1 MHDIIATFAQNSLL
15 IVFISV
21 LLSEAGVPV
30 PAFPAVMTMAALAP
44 QGGYEL
50 LAIVLA
56 GVAGCLIADLAWY
69 GCGRRY
75 GQRILGWLCRISLTP
90 DFCVRR
96 TETVFA
102 KAGPWSLMFAK
113 YVPGV
118 ATLSV
123 AMAGIIKMPLPVFLA
138 LDGMGALL
146 LVGLPVALG
155 HIFYSAIGA
164 ALSELARFGRVSAL
178 VLIGLLGIYLAAK
191 WWRRKAFI
199 RQLRMDRIT
208 VGELCGLIDAGRNP
222 LILDVRPKEVRARTG
237 IIPHAVP
244 ASRTDID
251 AVVTA
256 RSHESEIIIYCS
268 CPNEASAAVA
278 AKHLKQAG
286 FKKIRPLLG
295 GFDAWVVAG
304 RAVEGGPPV
313 G

>member
-1 MHDIIATFAQNSLL
+1 VHDIIATFAQNSLL
-15 IVFISV
+15 IVFLSV

-44 QGGYEL
+44 QDGYAL

-56 GVAGCLIADLAWY
+56 GLAGCLIADLAWY

-102 KAGPWSLMFAK
+102 KAGPWSLLFAK
-113 YVPGV
+113 YLPGV

-123 AMAGIIKMPLPVFLA
+123 AMAGIIKTPLPVFLA
-138 LDGMGALL
+138 LDGIGALL

-155 HIFYSAIGA
+155 HMFYGAIDA
-164 ALSELARFGRVSAL
+164 VVSELAKFGRLGAL
-178 VLIGLLGIYLAAK
+178 TLIGLVGIYLAAK
-191 WWRRKAFI
+191 WWRREAFI

-208 VGELCGLIDAGRNP
+208 VGELCRLIDEGRNP

-237 IIPHAVP
+237 IVPGAVP

-256 RSHESEIIIYCS
+256 RAHQSEIVVYCS
-268 CPNEASAAVA
+268 CPNETSAAVA

-295 GFDAWVVAG
+295 GFDAWVAAG
-304 RAVEGGPPV
+304 RAVERGAPFG
-313 G
+313 